1 MKKLFTLAAIAGF
14 ALSVVAVSQ
23 PKSQNAATLKVDAKE
38 SSFKWTGKKVTGE
51 HWGYVK
57 FNDGTVTVD
66 GKKLTGG
73 TFTMDMTSISVQ
85 DIQGEYQQKLE
96 GHLKSDDFFSTEKF
110 TTSTLKIKSI
120 TAIAGAKAGSNN
132 NNVVADLTIKGIT
145 KEISFPAQIIVAK
158 DKVIANAEFDVDR
171 TLFDV
176 KYKGM
181 ADDLIKDTFKVNVR
195 VVAKK

>member
-181 ADDLIKDTFKVNVR
+181 ADDLIKDIFKVNVR